1 MAIFNYLFVASSG
14 VLILT
19 ALAIV
24 AMAVRAYRQTA
35 NRSLI
40 HLSLGFSLVV
50 AAAAA
55 TTISALA
62 LNFTNVRSLLLINS
76 GFTSFGY
83 VFVFYSLVSY

>member
-50 AAAAA
+50 AAAAT
-55 TTISALA
+55 TTISALT
-62 LNFTNVRSLLLINS
+62 LDFTNVRSLLLINS

>member
-14 VLILT
+14 VLIMT
-19 ALAIV
+19 ALGIV

-35 NRSLI
+35 NQSLI

-50 AAAAA
+50 AAAAM

-62 LNFTNVRSLLLINS
+62 LDFSNARSLLLINT

-83 VFVFYSLVSY
+83 VFVFYSLVTY